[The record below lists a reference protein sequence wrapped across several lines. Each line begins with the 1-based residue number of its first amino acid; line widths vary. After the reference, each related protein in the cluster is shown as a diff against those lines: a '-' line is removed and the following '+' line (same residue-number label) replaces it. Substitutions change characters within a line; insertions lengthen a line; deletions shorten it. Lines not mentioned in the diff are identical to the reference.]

1 MIAAIPSA
9 VLVGVDGHPV
19 SVEVHVS
26 NGLPGF
32 TVVGLPDAAVRES
45 RDRVRAALLSSDLPW
60 PLRRVTVNLAPSGMR
75 KNGAGL
81 DLPIAIGL
89 LVASGELEPEA
100 VRSMAFVGEL
110 GLNGSLR
117 GVPGVMA
124 LAEALTCYRLV
135 VPLESKGE
143 AALAGGCEVLT
154 ASSLGG
160 LIARISGRIPWSD
173 VESAP
178 AASGVSEVLRS
189 DHLQAT
195 LDGQP
200 PDQSMCADLSDV
212 RGQRLAK
219 RALEVAAAGG
229 HHLLMVGPPGAG
241 KTMLATRLPDLLP
254 ALDRSTAL
262 EATRVH
268 SVAGSSLPPGG
279 LISRPPFRAPHHGT
293 SPVAMIGGGTSMMR
307 PGEISLA
314 HGGVLFLDELGE
326 FPTVVLEALRQPL
339 EDGQVRVSRA
349 RGSATFP
356 ARFILVAS
364 MNPCPCGEG
373 GAPGACRCSD
383 AARERYARRLSAP
396 LLDRFDMA
404 IWVDPPDV
412 EDLVSGVPG
421 ETSASV
427 AARVLQAR
435 QRAIERGAG
444 ANADLEGSSLVQSV
458 PMSRGATAIIEREVR
473 SRSLSARGLHRVHR
487 LARTLADLDGSGDVV
502 QEYHVHEALALRCRR
517 DILLGHRVL
526 TGQAR

>member
-1 MIAAIPSA
+1 
-9 VLVGVDGHPV
+9 
-19 SVEVHVS
+19 
-26 NGLPGF
+26 
-32 TVVGLPDAAVRES
+32 
-45 RDRVRAALLSSDLPW
+45 
-60 PLRRVTVNLAPSGMR
+60 MR

-89 LVASGELEPEA
+89 LVASGELEPEL
-100 VRSMAFVGEL
+100 VQSMAFVGEL

-117 GVPGVMA
+117 GVSGVMV
-124 LAEALTCYRLV
+124 LAESLSGYRLV
-135 VPLESKGE
+135 VPEESGVE

-154 ASSLGG
+154 ASSLRG
-160 LIARISGRIPWSD
+160 LIARVSGRIPWSEKQPVSNPCD
-173 VESAP
+173 ESDGRQP
-178 AASGVSEVLRS
+178 GGFHVISEVQRR
-189 DHLQAT
+189 DH
-195 LDGQP
+195 
-200 PDQSMCADLSDV
+200 SMPSDLSDV
-212 RGQRLAK
+212 CGQKVAK

-229 HHLLMVGPPGAG
+229 HHLLMVGPPGSG

-254 ALDRSTAL
+254 ALDRMTAL

-268 SVAGSSLPPGG
+268 SVAGAALPSGG

-293 SPVAMIGGGTSMMR
+293 SPVAMIGGGTSVMR

-356 ARFILVAS
+356 ARFLLVAS

-404 IWVDPPDV
+404 IWVDRPDV
-412 EDLVSGVPG
+412 EELMGGAAGESTATVATRVSG
-421 ETSASV
+421 
-427 AARVLQAR
+427 ARRRVT
-435 QRAIERGAG
+435 ERGAVV
-444 ANADLEGSSLVQSV
+444 NADLVGSSLVQTI
-458 PMSRGATAIIEREVR
+458 PMSHGATTLIEREVR
-473 SRSLSARGLHRVHR
+473 AGSLSARGLHRVRR

-502 QEYHVHEALALRCRR
+502 DEDHVHEALALRCRR
-517 DILLGHRVL
+517 DILLGQAVL
-526 TGQAR
+526 EGRAR